1 MRRSVLTVVFGLMLV
16 FGPVAGQAERPH
28 SPLKFFEGRTVGQS
42 IVKITMRKA
51 YASRT
56 IGNGQI
62 TSDGTL
68 YLVQQVEEE
77 GRKGFQRTWRVKQVA
92 PGRFTG
98 IMSEAVGPVSVDE
111 VGNRYRF
118 RFRLKGSVSVEQWL
132 TPLPDG
138 VSAKSEMTV
147 RKYGM
152 VVGRSSGTIKRA
164 TRLSAGALAQPH

>member
-1 MRRSVLTVVFGLMLV
+1 MRRSALVAAFGLMLTV
-16 FGPVAGQAERPH
+16 WPVAGQSEKVH

-51 YASRT
+51 FSSRT

-62 TSDGTL
+62 ASDGTL
-68 YLVQQVEEE
+68 HLVQQVEED
-77 GRKGFQRTWRVKQVA
+77 GRKRFQRIWRVKQVA

-98 IMSEAVGPVSVDE
+98 TMSEAVGPVSVDE

-118 RFRLKGSVSVEQWL
+118 RFRLKGGVSVEQWL

-138 VSAKSEMTV
+138 MSAKSEMTV
-147 RKYGM
+147 RKFGM
-152 VVGRSSGTIKRA
+152 IVGRSSGTIKRA
-164 TRLSAGALAQPH
+164 TRLTAGSSVPLH

>member
-1 MRRSVLTVVFGLMLV
+1 MLALR
-16 FGPVAGQAERPH
+16 PVAGQAERPH
-28 SPLKFFEGRTVGQS
+28 SPLKFFEGRTIGQS

-51 YASRT
+51 YSSRT
-56 IGNGQI
+56 VGDGRIAA
-62 TSDGTL
+62 DGTL
-68 YLVQQVEEE
+68 YLVQQVEED
-77 GRKGFQRTWRVKQVA
+77 GRKGFQRIWRVKQVA

-98 IMSEAVGPVSVDE
+98 TMSEAVGPVTVDE

-152 VVGRSSGTIKRA
+152 IVGRSSGTIKRA
-164 TRLSAGALAQPH
+164 TRLTAGGSVPLH

>member
-1 MRRSVLTVVFGLMLV
+1 MGAGSWWDKRMRRSVLTVAFGLMLV

-77 GRKGFQRTWRVKQVA
+77 GRKGFQRTWRVKQVG

-138 VSAKSEMTV
+138 VQ
-147 RKYGM
+147 R
-152 VVGRSSGTIKRA
+152 RA
-164 TRLSAGALAQPH
+164 R

>member
-164 TRLSAGALAQPH
+164 TRLSAGALAPPH